1 MVILTSPAHHP
12 ICQAVVTFLIFA
24 QILLAA
30 KRNIVLNPSASQ
42 LNSRHTLPKAYLI
55 LLLAVIAETIGTS
68 ALQASQQFSRFWP
81 SVLVVVGYGVAFY
94 LLGLTLKYMPVGIV
108 YAIWSG
114 LGIVLIAI
122 IGFIV
127 FGQRL
132 DWPAVVGL
140 AMILTGILVIHLFSN
155 TAGH

>member
-1 MVILTSPAHHP
+1 M
-12 ICQAVVTFLIFA
+12 
-24 QILLAA
+24 
-30 KRNIVLNPSASQ
+30 
-42 LNSRHTLPKAYLI
+42 PKAYLI